1 MELGNEKWIPV
12 AEAAQRTG
20 YSVSMVQ
27 RLCQKKRIKCIKLG
41 RDWFVDASD
50 IMRWKTE
57 VYNPNKASRYPK
69 TQEDD
74 EEA

>member
-27 RLCQKKRIKCIKLG
+27 RLCQKKRIKCTKIG
-41 RDWFVDASD
+41 RDWFTTLEAVTGFKENSK
-50 IMRWKTE
+50 RGRPRK
-57 VYNPNKASRYPK
+57 KASL
-69 TQEDD
+69 
-74 EEA
+74 